1 MGLKGSSDFTA
12 LLQGNKEFETF
23 VSLCCDLSAPFVSDI
38 VDKLRMMNYRA
49 RLQAAGDEV
58 SKQRL
63 DHLLVTHL
71 PNIRYLSGFTGSS
84 AVLLVSGSGSILFTD
99 GRYTEQAKEEV
110 RDAKVV
116 ITAKQA
122 LPGAA
127 DWLARRRGSRAK
139 ALAIGIEGEHFTVAD
154 RRRLS
159 GLLPKH
165 VRLRE
170 APPLIERARMTK
182 DADELPLIRQA
193 AKAGSQLFGTAL
205 KAIRPEAREIEVAAK
220 MEYAAREAG
229 AEGMSF
235 ETIIASGVR
244 SALPHGRASDA
255 RIPAGGF
262 VVCDFGVILHG
273 YCSDR
278 TRTVYVGIATEDARR
293 TYDAVLEAQLAAIN
307 AVQPGVSVGSVD
319 QAARKVLQKNG
330 LAKYF
335 THSTGHG
342 VGLEI
347 HEAPRVAKGQPELLR
362 PGMVITVEPGVYL
375 PGKWGVRIEDM
386 VVVAEHGCEVLDPTQ
401 KEFIAI

>member
-1 MGLKGSSDFTA
+1 
-12 LLQGNKEFETF
+12 
-23 VSLCCDLSAPFVSDI
+23 
-38 VDKLRMMNYRA
+38 MNYRA
-49 RLQAAGDEV
+49 RLQAAGEEV
-58 SKQRL
+58 SKHRL

-84 AVLLVSGSGSILFTD
+84 GVLLVSRTGSILFID

-116 ITAKQA
+116 ITARQA

-127 DWLARRRGSRAK
+127 DWLARRGSRTK
-139 ALAIGIEGEHFTVAD
+139 SLSIGIEAEHLTVAD
-154 RRRLS
+154 RRRLVA
-159 GLLPKH
+159 LLPKRL
-165 VRLRE
+165 RLRE
-170 APPLIERARMTK
+170 VPPLIEHARMTK
-182 DADELPLIRQA
+182 DSDELVLIR
-193 AKAGSQLFGTAL
+193 KAVTTGARLFDIAL
-205 KAIRPEAREIEVAAK
+205 KAIRPEGREVDVAAK

-244 SALPHGRASDA
+244 SALPHGRASEA
-255 RIPAGGF
+255 RIATGGF

-278 TRTVYVGIATEDARR
+278 TRTVYVGSATEEARR
-293 TYDAVLEAQLAAIN
+293 IYGAVLEAQLAAID

-386 VVVAEHGCEVLDPTQ
+386 VAVTEHGCEVLDPTQ